1 VTATRRRVDG
11 NTPEIVSGDVPGET
25 HQGVT
30 RLRQS
35 LLKLLSNPARFAAS
49 VTLSDAQP
57 RRNDG
62 DWIGIAA
69 PNSAIGNPAGK
80 LDQGV
85 CPIRPYR

>member
-1 VTATRRRVDG
+1 MTATRRRVDG
-11 NTPEIVSGDVPGET
+11 NRPEIVPGDVPGEA

-49 VTLSDAQP
+49 ITVSAAQR

-69 PNSAIGNPAGK
+69 PNSAIGIPAGK
-80 LDQGV
+80 LD
-85 CPIRPYR
+85 